1 VAVANRYFGAY
12 EDGSVKVRGIEARRH
27 DTPPFIKDTQLEML
41 ALLSKAQGIEGFR
54 AAVPRVM
61 AFVLDRLA
69 ALRAGEV
76 AMRDLFVTHRLS
88 RKPDEYR
95 VLTPAARV
103 ALQLTAAGVEL
114 SPGEMLRFVYVPG
127 PEKVRAWEGDLGD
140 QTYDVG
146 AYVELLTRAVESVL
160 APVGVDRAT
169 LDMWLLGQCGYWGP
183 PGVLPPLGEDIRF
196 PLLARPTPQ
205 LAMSEANLSKE
216 APLCFDVAPPEAI
229 PLAVDYK
236 TPIRAG

>member
-1 VAVANRYFGAY
+1 
-12 EDGSVKVRGIEARRH
+12 
-27 DTPPFIKDTQLEML
+27 
-41 ALLSKAQGIEGFR
+41 
-54 AAVPRVM
+54 
-61 AFVLDRLA
+61 
-69 ALRAGEV
+69 
-76 AMRDLFVTHRLS
+76 MRDLVVTHRLS

-114 SPGEMLRFVYVPG
+114 RPGEMLRFLYVPG
-127 PEKVRAWEGDLGD
+127 PEKVRAWDGDLGD

-196 PLLARPTPQ
+196 PLLARPMPQ
-205 LAMSEANLSKE
+205 LARSEANLSKE
-216 APLCFDVAPPEAI
+216 TTLDFDVAPPEAI